1 MTPSEIIGTVTGVL
15 AIVGS
20 AFGFIYNR
28 MSSHY
33 SEIATM
39 KEKITQLE
47 DNHRDYSTDVKNI
60 FKAVNESTKDIITLM
75 QDQRKEFKED
85 IREIKQY
92 INKV

>member
-1 MTPSEIIGTVTGVL
+1 MTVSEIIGTATGVL

-33 SEIATM
+33 GEIATM
-39 KEKITQLE
+39 KEKIAQLE
-47 DNHRDYSTDVKNI
+47 DNHKEYSKDIKGI
-60 FKAVNESTKDIITLM
+60 HQLLQDSTKDIITLM
-75 QDQRKEFKED
+75 QDQRKEFKD
-85 IREIKQY
+85 DVREIKQY